1 MDLNPTHF
9 PFPSHLSS
17 NLTTLSILQDKQDI
31 KISKK
36 KKEKLNLLVEAVVL
50 HNELITL
57 YSIYWQL

>member
-1 MDLNPTHF
+1 MMDLNPTHF

-17 NLTTLSILQDKQDI
+17 ILTTLSILQDKQDI

-36 KKEKLNLLVEAVVL
+36 NEKLNLLVEAVVL
-50 HNELITL
+50 HNELISL

>member
-36 KKEKLNLLVEAVVL
+36 NEKLNLLVEAVVL
-50 HNELITL
+50 HNELISL